1 MGLLLQLLALLLP
14 FLFEFLGPFLR
25 NLMAAN
31 ADDPPFLDAMYQIVR
46 GINDAHPGASNDD
59 KYDMAF
65 SAAKVL
71 AKDKGK
77 ELKDSAIN
85 ALIEMAVLKLKAAMD
100 VGIVPMPPPS
110 APGAQPVG

>member
-14 FLFEFLGPFLR
+14 FLFEFLGPFFR

-31 ADDPPFLDAMYQIVR
+31 ADDPPFLDSMYQIVR
-46 GINDAHPGASNDD
+46 GINEAHPGASNDD
-59 KYDMAF
+59 KYEMAF

-85 ALIEMAVLKLKAAMD
+85 ALIEMAVQRLKSLQDAG
-100 VGIVPMPPPS
+100 VVPMPPPVIPP
-110 APGAQPVG
+110 AA